1 MVDVAQLVAEVKTKG
16 VRKATDE
23 LDRFG
28 KEAGQADKSTA
39 KFKKG
44 ATAAFGAV
52 KVGAVALTGATA
64 ALTALTVKVA
74 AAQKEW
80 QTLSNIAGD
89 SVDNF
94 KATAFAA
101 EQVGISAEKLA
112 DISKDTNE
120 KLGEFIATGGGG
132 FKDFFEQVAPQV
144 NLTAKELQGLSG
156 PQVLGRV
163 KSALDAANVPLE
175 QQSFYLE
182 SIASDTTNLIP
193 LLANEGAELNRLTG
207 EYNKLNDALALS
219 ASQKSGVGQIS
230 ESFNLLGKTASNA
243 LDFIVGSFAPEFDS
257 AISGASQVITD
268 LAQSFV
274 FFFKSF
280 QEGTEEN
287 LLIKLKD
294 NLEDIAEE
302 QENVYSSKNLEKAR
316 DNRVIKLEKE
326 NAKILEQLQL
336 VRKLE
341 SEENKRAQASAFNA
355 VNIKAGGST
364 FTPSASEADTTRA
377 AEKAKREAERK
388 KEEEERIARETKA
401 REEEIFAYRI
411 QLAQDFNNEQ
421 DRLNLE
427 YLNGIDARREAE
439 IQNQQMIF
447 SATSGLFS
455 NLAELQQTYGKD
467 QGKTYKALFAA
478 SKAFAIAES
487 VIAIQQGI
495 AKSASLGFPAN
506 IPAIASTVAA
516 TSGLVS
522 NISSVTYDSGNF
534 ANGGVIGGGSFAGD
548 NITANVNS
556 GEMILNRGQQK
567 NLFDIANGGGGGG
580 ANVTVINNAPNSTAR
595 AETMSDGRVK
605 VIVEEVLNSE
615 VLSPNSSF
623 NKNLDRTRKVQRQL

>member
-1 MVDVAQLVAEVKTKG
+1 MVDTASLVAEVKTKG

-28 KEAGQADKSTA
+28 KEAGKADKSTA

-44 ATAAFGAV
+44 ASAAFSAV
-52 KVGAVALTGATA
+52 KVGAVALTGAAA

-120 KLGEFIATGGGG
+120 KLGEFISTGGGG

-207 EYNKLNDALALS
+207 EYNKLNAALALT
-219 ASQKSGVGQIS
+219 AADQKGLTNLSK
-230 ESFNLLGKTASNA
+230 EFNLLTDTGANALSFLTSQFAPDLAVFNNFVTQSIPTATAAIADFFDEFRDPENRRSIESIQETIAENIEEIQELEQKASRSRSNA
-243 LDFIVGSFAPEFDS
+243 S
-257 AISGASQVITD
+257 ANEA
-268 LAQSFV
+268 
-274 FFFKSF
+274 
-280 QEGTEEN
+280 
-287 LLIKLKD
+287 
-294 NLEDIAEE
+294 
-302 QENVYSSKNLEKAR
+302 KAL
-316 DNRVIKLEKE
+316 KLENQLLSERLEILKKE
-326 NAKILEQLQL
+326 KQ
-336 VRKLE
+336 
-341 SEENKRAQASAFNA
+341 SASVSSPTFGG
-355 VNIKAGGST
+355 GGST
-364 FTPSASEADTTRA
+364 FVASDASVKSAQKEKEIADDL
-377 AEKAKREAERK
+377 
-388 KEEEERIARETKA
+388 
-401 REEEIFAYRI
+401 FAYRA

-421 DRLNLE
+421 DRLKLQ

-447 SATSGLFS
+447 IATSGLFS

-534 ANGGVIGGGSFAGD
+534 ANGGVIGGSSFSGD

-580 ANVTVINNAPNSTAR
+580 ANVTVINNAPNSVAR
-595 AETMSDGRVK
+595 SETMSDGRVK

>member
-1 MVDVAQLVAEVKTKG
+1 MVDTAQLVAEVKTKG

-28 KEAGQADKSTA
+28 KEAGKADKSTA

-52 KVGAVALTGATA
+52 KVGAIALTGATA

-207 EYNKLNDALALS
+207 EYNKLNDALALT
-219 ASQKSGVGQIS
+219 ASDQKGLTNLSK
-230 ESFNLLGKTASNA
+230 EFNLLTDTGANA
-243 LDFIVGSFAPEFDS
+243 LAFLTSQFAP
-257 AISGASQVITD
+257 D
-268 LAQSFV
+268 LAVFINFVTQSIPTATAAV
-274 FFFKSF
+274 ASFFDEFRDPENRRSIESV
-280 QEGTEEN
+280 QETIAEN
-287 LLIKLKD
+287 LLEI
-294 NLEDIAEE
+294 E
-302 QENVYSSKNLEKAR
+302 QLEKNSAKSR
-316 DNRVIKLEKE
+316 SNASSNEVRALKTENQLLNERLEILKKE
-326 NAKILEQLQL
+326 
-336 VRKLE
+336 
-341 SEENKRAQASAFNA
+341 QASSVTAPTFG
-355 VNIKAGGST
+355 GGSA
-364 FTPSASEADTTRA
+364 FTPSTGTAESA
-377 AEKAKREAERK
+377 AEKQKAI
-388 KEEEERIARETKA
+388 EEDL
-401 REEEIFAYRI
+401 FAYRI

-427 YLNGIDARREAE
+427 YLNGIDARRQQELA
-439 IQNQQMIF
+439 IQQETFN
-447 SATSGLFS
+447 ATSEIFGS
-455 NLAELQQTYGKD
+455 LAQLQSTFGEESS
-467 QGKTYKALFAA
+467 GTYKALFAA
-478 SKAFAIAES
+478 QQAF
-487 VIAIQQGI
+487 
-495 AKSASLGFPAN
+495 N
-506 IPAIASTVAA
+506 IASAISNIQTAAVAA
-516 TSGLVS
+516 AADPSA
-522 NISSVTYDSGNF
+522 VTLGQKIGNYGTLLAALTPSIAAIKNAGDF
-534 ANGGVIGGGSFAGD
+534 ANGGIIGGGSFAGD

-580 ANVTVINNAPNSTAR
+580 PNVTVINNAPNSVAR

-605 VIVEEVLNSE
+605 VIVEEVLNSA

>member
-1 MVDVAQLVAEVKTKG
+1 MVDTAQLVAEVKTKG

-28 KEAGQADKSTA
+28 KEAKEADKSTA

-44 ATAAFGAV
+44 ATAAFSAV
-52 KVGAVALTGATA
+52 KVGAIALTGATA

-193 LLANEGAELNRLTG
+193 LLANEGAELNRLTS
-207 EYNKLNDALALS
+207 EYNKLNDALALT
-219 ASQKSGVGQIS
+219 AADQKGLTNLSK
-230 ESFNLLGKTASNA
+230 EFNLLTDTGANA
-243 LDFIVGSFAPEFDS
+243 LSFLTSQFAP
-257 AISGASQVITD
+257 D
-268 LAQSFV
+268 LAVFINFVTQSIPTATAAV
-274 FFFKSF
+274 ASFFDEFRDPENRRSIESV
-280 QEGTEEN
+280 QETIAEN
-287 LLIKLKD
+287 LLEI
-294 NLEDIAEE
+294 E
-302 QENVYSSKNLEKAR
+302 QLEKNSAKSR
-316 DNRVIKLEKE
+316 SNASSNEVRALKTENQLLNERLEILKKE
-326 NAKILEQLQL
+326 
-336 VRKLE
+336 
-341 SEENKRAQASAFNA
+341 QAASVTAPTFG
-355 VNIKAGGST
+355 GGSA
-364 FTPSASEADTTRA
+364 FTPSTGTAESA
-377 AEKAKREAERK
+377 AEKQKAI
-388 KEEEERIARETKA
+388 EEDL
-401 REEEIFAYRI
+401 FSYRI

-427 YLNGIDARREAE
+427 YLNGIDARRDAE

-580 ANVTVINNAPNSTAR
+580 ANVTVINNAPNSVAR
-595 AETMSDGRVK
+595 SETMSDGRVK

>member
-1 MVDVAQLVAEVKTKG
+1 MVDTAQLVAEVKTKG

-44 ATAAFGAV
+44 ANAAFSAV
-52 KVGAVALTGATA
+52 KVGAAALTGATA

-207 EYNKLNDALALS
+207 EYNKLNAALALT
-219 ASQKSGVGQIS
+219 AEDQKGLTNLSK
-230 ESFNLLGKTASNA
+230 EFNLLTDTGSNA
-243 LDFIVGSFAPEFDS
+243 LAFLTSQFAP
-257 AISGASQVITD
+257 D
-268 LAQSFV
+268 LAVFINFVTQSIPTATAAV
-274 FFFKSF
+274 ANFFDEFRDPENRRSIESI
-280 QEGTEEN
+280 QET
-287 LLIKLKD
+287 
-294 NLEDIAEE
+294 IAENIQEIQELE
-302 QENVYSSKNLEKAR
+302 QKASR
-316 DNRVIKLEKE
+316 SRSNASANEARALKLENQLLNERLEILKKE
-326 NAKILEQLQL
+326 KQ
-336 VRKLE
+336 
-341 SEENKRAQASAFNA
+341 SASVSSPTFSG
-355 VNIKAGGST
+355 GGST
-364 FTPSASEADTTRA
+364 FITSTATNECANE
-377 AEKAKREAERK
+377 AEKQKAI
-388 KEEEERIARETKA
+388 EEDL
-401 REEEIFAYRI
+401 FAYRI
-411 QLAQDFNNEQ
+411 KLAQDFNNEQ

-427 YLNGIDARREAE
+427 YLNGIDARRQQELA
-439 IQNQQMIF
+439 IQQETFN
-447 SATSGLFS
+447 ATSEIFGS
-455 NLAELQQTYGKD
+455 LAQLQATFGKESS
-467 QGKTYKALFAA
+467 GTYKALFAA
-478 SKAFAIAES
+478 QQAF
-487 VIAIQQGI
+487 
-495 AKSASLGFPAN
+495 N
-506 IPAIASTVAA
+506 IASAISNIQTAAVAA
-516 TSGLVS
+516 AADPSAITLGQK
-522 NISSVTYDSGNF
+522 IGNYGALIAALTPSIAAIKNAGDF
-534 ANGGVIGGGSFAGD
+534 ANGGIIGGGSFAGD

-580 ANVTVINNAPNSTAR
+580 ANVTVINNAPNSVAR
-595 AETMSDGRVK
+595 SETMSDGRVK

-615 VLSPNSSF
+615 VLSPNSNF